1 MIYNLNC
8 RILDVVL
15 EDNMEGELPTSRIG
29 CFVQYNGT
37 FVDVVMIQE
46 GAQMIKPDNIQFKL
60 ENDPNDQDPR
70 VVLII
75 KDIQNDEPYV
85 GSVSIARSIF
95 LESALNTHHKM
106 WITLFDDQGDDEYDG
121 AMGLNDDEDPRVLM
135 EFTITEPV
143 VVPPPS
149 IPETSPQRKSQ
160 KATPLVASPVK
171 KVASYLDPIGNTRD
185 AKRNPP
191 VVT

>member
-15 EDNMEGELPTSRIG
+15 EDNMEGELPTARIG

-46 GAQMIKPDNIQFKL
+46 GAQTIKPDNINFKL
-60 ENDPNDQDPR
+60 EDEANDQDPK

-95 LESALNTHHKM
+95 LEGAINTPHKM

-121 AMGLNDDEDPRVLM
+121 AMGLDDDEDPRVLM
-135 EFTITEPV
+135 EFTITAPV
-143 VVPPPS
+143 VVPPPV
-149 IPETSPQRKSQ
+149 IKEASPVRKSA
-160 KATPLVASPVK
+160 KAAPLVASPAK
-171 KVASYLDPIGNTRD
+171 KSSYLDPIG
-185 AKRNPP
+185 
-191 VVT
+191 